1 MYSIIQPELASLNA
15 ALEAKVHR
23 SLGTDLT
30 FSAGTEAKLQMWYYP
45 VEDGELEYFVC
56 RGEDVWSLFAEAAQY
71 ISGLPCVADLQAADL
86 RASLATTIEKA
97 RKYDMPLDFI
107 NPLTASMKRLSEN
120 ALEDKREQPARM
132 NNPVPPVYDPDD
144 VPF

>member
-1 MYSIIQPELASLNA
+1 
-15 ALEAKVHR
+15 
-23 SLGTDLT
+23 
-30 FSAGTEAKLQMWYYP
+30 MWYYP
-45 VEDGELEYFVC
+45 VEGGESKYFS
-56 RGEDVWSLFAEAAQY
+56 RTGEDIPALFAETAQY
-71 ISGLPCVADLQAADL
+71 ISGLPCVTDLQAADL

-97 RKYDMPLDFI
+97 RKYNMPLDFI